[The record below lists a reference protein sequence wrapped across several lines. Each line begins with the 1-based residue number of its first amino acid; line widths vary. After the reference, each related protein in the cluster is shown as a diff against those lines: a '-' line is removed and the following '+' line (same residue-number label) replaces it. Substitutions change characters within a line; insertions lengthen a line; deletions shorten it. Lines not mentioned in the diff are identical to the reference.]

1 MNFRSNRKNKIKKL
15 EEKAYKKNF
24 LLLIFILKEILL
36 RSKVIFFTRKWKYF
50 SIAIFILVLVSASFS
65 VYRKTSV
72 KAATFDFLQSMW
84 QGVPAGSSGSHP
96 DDQSD
101 FTDYTSKTDHISL
114 SGGSDPYESVT
125 IAELNPDPVSHTL
138 DADFNSGSPVKDQT
152 TVSGDSV
159 SISPL
164 PTTGDGSDGS
174 VTISSA
180 KNINTDTIAVGRT
193 CADGISYNVISLTAN
208 TATLSAAPPAGCFSQ
223 GDQVML
229 ANMQGDGVDV
239 GNVGNY
245 EILEIQSISG
255 DQITFTENK
264 TKYYGDGTDSD
275 DSNLATKVFSEN
287 SAGMGGSGVS
297 DVGTN
302 SIPTLADLNGD
313 GLDDLVIGVG
323 GSAVLTWYRNNG
335 NASAP

>member
-1 MNFRSNRKNKIKKL
+1 M
-15 EEKAYKKNF
+15 
-24 LLLIFILKEILL
+24 
-36 RSKVIFFTRKWKYF
+36 IFFTRKWKYF

-138 DADFNSGSPVKDQT
+138 DADFNSGSPTKNQT
-152 TVSGDSV
+152 TVSGNSV
-159 SISPL
+159 TLSPL
-164 PTTGDGSDGS
+164 PTTGDGSDGNLS
-174 VTISSA
+174 ISSSF
-180 KNINTDTIAVGRT
+180 NINTQTNGNGGRT

-229 ANMQGDGVDV
+229 ANMQG
-239 GNVGNY
+239 
-245 EILEIQSISG
+245 
-255 DQITFTENK
+255 
-264 TKYYGDGTDSD
+264 
-275 DSNLATKVFSEN
+275 
-287 SAGMGGSGVS
+287 
-297 DVGTN
+297 
-302 SIPTLADLNGD
+302 
-313 GLDDLVIGVG
+313 
-323 GSAVLTWYRNNG
+323 
-335 NASAP
+335 